1 MSKELKIEVMPAEKK
16 PKDRRIDNINYK
28 DLPKIPANILLLG
41 RCGSGKSSILYSL
54 LTKGFT
60 YGPKHKSLFDE
71 ALFYIGTLDSKHI
84 FEKLPIKNSLVL
96 EEFDPIDF
104 SNYLD
109 DLRAHQLEKLE
120 KHKSPMN
127 TLICFD
133 DFVGA
138 ALMKRINNKSSPLE
152 KLVLTSRHEANAT
165 IIFCSQVYKSSGFST
180 PTVRNN
186 LTTIILAQ
194 MSRIELEKIAE
205 EYSGDMTKD
214 EFITIYDR
222 IMAKKPYNFLVMDT
236 RRPLNARWTEQ
247 FSTPIPRPQRLLDLD
262 TSVKGEGY
270 KSDTNLSSESP
281 SSIGSSSESSDS
293 D

>member
-1 MSKELKIEVMPAEKK
+1 MPPKELKIEVMPAEKK
-16 PKDRRIDNINYK
+16 PKDRRIEKINYK

-41 RCGSGKSSILYSL
+41 RCGSGKSSILYTL

-60 YGPKHKSLFDE
+60 YGPKNKSIFDE
-71 ALFYIGTLDSKHI
+71 ALFYIGTLDAKHI

-96 EEFDPIDF
+96 EEFDAQDF
-104 SNYLD
+104 ERYLD
-109 DLRAHQLEKLE
+109 DLRAHQLEKLA
-120 KHKSPMN
+120 KNKPPMN

-138 ALMKRINNKSSPLE
+138 ALMKRLNTKASPLE

-165 IIFCSQVYKSSGFST
+165 IMFCSQVYKSSGFST

-194 MSRIELEKIAE
+194 MSRTELEKIAE
-205 EYSGDMTKD
+205 EFSGDMTKD
-214 EFITIYDR
+214 EFINIYDK
-222 IMAKKPYNFLVMDT
+222 IMAKRAYNFMVMDT

-247 FSTPIPRPQRLLDLD
+247 FSIPIPRPKRLQELDAL
-262 TSVKGEGY
+262 SQKEPSLSG
-270 KSDTNLSSESP
+270 SD
-281 SSIGSSSESSDS
+281 GESSDS
-293 D
+293 ASSDSD

>member
-16 PKDRRIDNINYK
+16 PKDRRIDSINYK

-71 ALFYIGTLDSKHI
+71 ALFYIGTLDAKHI

-104 SNYLD
+104 GQYLD

-120 KHKSPMN
+120 KHKPPMN

-138 ALMKRINNKSSPLE
+138 ALMKRINNKPSPLE

-165 IIFCSQVYKSSGFST
+165 IMFCSQVYKNSGFST

-205 EYSGDMTKD
+205 EYAGDMTKD
-214 EFITIYDR
+214 EFIIIYDK
-222 IMAKKPYNFLVMDT
+222 IMAKRPYNFMVMDT

-247 FSTPIPRPQRLLDLD
+247 FSTPITRPQRLVEIEA
-262 TSVKGEGY
+262 SVKGAPIME
-270 KSDTNLSSESP
+270 DSE
-281 SSIGSSSESSDS
+281 SESSVS
-293 D
+293 DKNDD

>member
-1 MSKELKIEVMPAEKK
+1 MPPKELKIEVMPAEKK
-16 PKDRRIDNINYK
+16 PKDRRIDKINFK

-60 YGPKHKSLFDE
+60 YGPKNKSLFDE
-71 ALFYIGTLDSKHI
+71 AVFYIGTLDSKHI

-109 DLRAHQLEKLE
+109 DLRTHQLEKLE
-120 KHKSPMN
+120 KNKPPMN

-138 ALMKRINNKSSPLE
+138 ALMKRINNKPSPLE

-165 IIFCSQVYKSSGFST
+165 IMFCSQVYRNSGFAN

-194 MSRIELEKIAE
+194 MSRIELEKISE

-214 EFITIYDR
+214 EFIGIYDR
-222 IMAKKPYNFLVMDT
+222 IMAKKPYNFMVMDS

-247 FSTPIPRPQRLLDLD
+247 FSTPIPRPRRLQELDA
-262 TSVKGEGY
+262 SAEKEKVEIESG
-270 KSDTNLSSESP
+270 SDTDS
-281 SSIGSSSESSDS
+281 SSDS

>member
-1 MSKELKIEVMPAEKK
+1 MPPKELKIEVMPAEKK
-16 PKDRRIDNINYK
+16 PKDRRLDKINFK
-28 DLPKIPANILLLG
+28 DIPKIPANILLLG

-60 YGPKHKSLFDE
+60 YGPNHKSLFDE
-71 ALFYIGTLDSKHI
+71 AVFYIGTLDAKHI

-109 DLRAHQLEKLE
+109 DLRTHQLEKLE
-120 KHKSPMN
+120 KNKPPRN

-138 ALMKRINNKSSPLE
+138 ALMKRINNKPSPLE
-152 KLVLTSRHEANAT
+152 KLILTSRHEANST
-165 IIFCSQVYKSSGFST
+165 VVFCSQVYRNSGFST

-205 EYSGDMTKD
+205 EYAGDMTKD
-214 EFITIYDR
+214 EFIRIYDK
-222 IMAKKPYNFLVMDT
+222 IMAKRPYNFMVMDT

-247 FSTPIPRPQRLLDLD
+247 FSTPIPRSIRLQELDA
-262 TSVKGEGY
+262 TAEKVEVE
-270 KSDTNLSSESP
+270 SSESDSDT
-281 SSIGSSSESSDS
+281 SSLSESD
-293 D
+293 

>member
-1 MSKELKIEVMPAEKK
+1 MPPKELKIEVMPAEKK
-16 PKDRRIDNINYK
+16 PKDRRIEKINYK

-41 RCGSGKSSILYSL
+41 RCGSGKSSILYTL

-60 YGPKHKSLFDE
+60 YGPKNKSIFDE

-96 EEFDPIDF
+96 EEFDAQDF
-104 SNYLD
+104 ERYLN
-109 DLRAHQLEKLE
+109 DLRAHQLEKLA
-120 KHKSPMN
+120 KNKPPMN

-138 ALMKRINNKSSPLE
+138 ALMKRLNTKASPLE

-165 IIFCSQVYKSSGFST
+165 IMFCSQVYRSSGFST

-194 MSRIELEKIAE
+194 MSRIELEKISE
-205 EYSGDMTKD
+205 EFSGDMTKD
-214 EFITIYDR
+214 EFINIYDK
-222 IMAKKPYNFLVMDT
+222 IMSKRAYNFMVMDT

-247 FSTPIPRPQRLLDLD
+247 FSTPIPRPKRLQELDGLNKKENPD
-262 TSVKGEGY
+262 
-270 KSDTNLSSESP
+270 
-281 SSIGSSSESSDS
+281 ESSDTDASSSSSS
-293 D
+293 DTE

>member
-1 MSKELKIEVMPAEKK
+1 MPPKELKIEVMPAEKK
-16 PKDRRIDNINYK
+16 PKDRRIEKINYK

-41 RCGSGKSSILYSL
+41 RCGSGKSSILYTL

-60 YGPKHKSLFDE
+60 YGPKNKSIFDE

-96 EEFDPIDF
+96 EEFDAQDF
-104 SNYLD
+104 ERYLN
-109 DLRAHQLEKLE
+109 DLRSHQLEKLA
-120 KHKSPMN
+120 KNKSPMN

-138 ALMKRINNKSSPLE
+138 ALMKRLNTKASPLE

-165 IIFCSQVYKSSGFST
+165 IMFCSQVYRSSGFST

-194 MSRIELEKIAE
+194 MSRIELEKISE
-205 EYSGDMTKD
+205 EFSGDMTKD
-214 EFITIYDR
+214 EFINIYDK
-222 IMAKKPYNFLVMDT
+222 IMAKRAYNFMVMDT

-247 FSTPIPRPQRLLDLD
+247 FSIPIPRPKRLQDLD
-262 TSVKGEGY
+262 GLNKKENP
-270 KSDTNLSSESP
+270 D
-281 SSIGSSSESSDS
+281 ESSDTDASSSSSS
-293 D
+293 DTD

>member
-1 MSKELKIEVMPAEKK
+1 MPPKELKIEVMPAEKK
-16 PKDRRIDNINYK
+16 PKDRRIDKINFK

-60 YGPKHKSLFDE
+60 YGPKNKSLFDE
-71 ALFYIGTLDSKHI
+71 AVFYIGTLDSKHI

-109 DLRAHQLEKLE
+109 DLRTHQLEKLE
-120 KHKSPMN
+120 KNKPPMN

-138 ALMKRINNKSSPLE
+138 ALMKRINNKPSPLE

-165 IIFCSQVYKSSGFST
+165 IMFCSQVYRNSGFSN

-194 MSRIELEKIAE
+194 MSRIELEKISE

-214 EFITIYDR
+214 EFIGIYDR
-222 IMAKKPYNFLVMDT
+222 VMASRPFNFMVMDS

-247 FSTPIPRPQRLLDLD
+247 FSTPIPRPKRLQELDASAEKEKMEIESD
-262 TSVKGEGY
+262 
-270 KSDTNLSSESP
+270 SDTDS
-281 SSIGSSSESSDS
+281 SSDS

>member
-1 MSKELKIEVMPAEKK
+1 MPAEKK
-16 PKDRRIDNINYK
+16 PKDRRIDKINFK

-71 ALFYIGTLDSKHI
+71 AVFYIGTLDSKHI
-84 FEKLPIKNSLVL
+84 FENLPIKNSLVL

-109 DLRAHQLEKLE
+109 DLRTHQLEKLE
-120 KHKSPMN
+120 KKKPPMN

-138 ALMKRINNKSSPLE
+138 ALMKRINNKPSPLE

-165 IIFCSQVYKSSGFST
+165 IMFCSQVYRNSGFAN

-194 MSRIELEKIAE
+194 MSRIELEKISE

-214 EFITIYDR
+214 EFIGIYDK
-222 IMAKKPYNFLVMDT
+222 IMAKRPYNFMVMDS

-247 FSTPIPRPQRLLDLD
+247 FSTPIPRPRRLQELDA
-262 TSVKGEGY
+262 SVEKE
-270 KSDTNLSSESP
+270 KVEV
-281 SSIGSSSESSDS
+281 ESSDS
-293 D
+293 DSSSSSDSD

>member
-16 PKDRRIDNINYK
+16 PKDRRIDQINYK

-71 ALFYIGTLDSKHI
+71 ALFYIGTLDAKHI

-104 SNYLD
+104 GNYLD
-109 DLRAHQLEKLE
+109 DLRTHQLEKLG
-120 KHKSPMN
+120 KHKPPMN

-138 ALMKRINNKSSPLE
+138 ALMKRINNKPSPLE

-165 IIFCSQVYKSSGFST
+165 IMFCSQVYKNSGFST

-205 EYSGDMTKD
+205 EYAGDMTKD
-214 EFITIYDR
+214 EFIEIYDK
-222 IMAKKPYNFLVMDT
+222 IMVKRPYNFMVMDT

-247 FSTPIPRPQRLLDLD
+247 FSTPITRSQRLIDLD
-262 TSVKGEGY
+262 ASVNRKTVI
-270 KSDTNLSSESP
+270 KD
-281 SSIGSSSESSDS
+281 SDS
-293 D
+293 VSSVSDKNDE

>member
-1 MSKELKIEVMPAEKK
+1 MSQKELKIEVMPAEKK
-16 PKDRRIDNINYK
+16 PKDRRIDKINFK

-71 ALFYIGTLDSKHI
+71 AVFYIGTLDAKHI
-84 FEKLPIKNSLVL
+84 FENLPIKNSLVL

-109 DLRAHQLEKLE
+109 DLRTHQLEKLE
-120 KHKSPMN
+120 KKKPPMN

-138 ALMKRINNKSSPLE
+138 ALMKRINNKPSPLE

-165 IIFCSQVYKSSGFST
+165 IMFCSQVYRNSGFAN

-194 MSRIELEKIAE
+194 MSRIELEKISE

-214 EFITIYDR
+214 EFIGIYDR
-222 IMAKKPYNFLVMDT
+222 IMAKRPYNFMVMDS

-247 FSTPIPRPQRLLDLD
+247 FSIPIPRPRRLQELDATAEIEKVEKVD
-262 TSVKGEGY
+262 S
-270 KSDTNLSSESP
+270 SD
-281 SSIGSSSESSDS
+281 SESSGSSDS
-293 D
+293 E

>member
-1 MSKELKIEVMPAEKK
+1 MSQKELKIEVMPAEKK
-16 PKDRRIDNINYK
+16 PKDRRIDKINFK
-28 DLPKIPANILLLG
+28 DPPKIPANILLLG

-71 ALFYIGTLDSKHI
+71 AVFYIGTLDAKHI

-96 EEFDPIDF
+96 EEFDPMDF

-109 DLRAHQLEKLE
+109 DLRTHQLEKLE
-120 KHKSPMN
+120 KKKPPMN

-138 ALMKRINNKSSPLE
+138 ALMKRINNKPSPLE

-165 IIFCSQVYKSSGFST
+165 IMFCSQVYRNSGFSN

-194 MSRIELEKIAE
+194 MSRIELEKISE

-222 IMAKKPYNFLVMDT
+222 IMAKRPYNFMVMDS

-247 FSTPIPRPQRLLDLD
+247 FSIPIPRPRRLQELDA
-262 TSVKGEGY
+262 SAEKEKVEVEE
-270 KSDTNLSSESP
+270 SDSDSSDLSGSSES
-281 SSIGSSSESSDS
+281 E
-293 D
+293 

>member
-1 MSKELKIEVMPAEKK
+1 MPPKELKIEVMPAEKK
-16 PKDRRIDNINYK
+16 PKDRRLDKINFK
-28 DLPKIPANILLLG
+28 DIPKIPANILLLG

-60 YGPKHKSLFDE
+60 YGPNHKSLFDE
-71 ALFYIGTLDSKHI
+71 AVFYIGTLDAKHI

-109 DLRAHQLEKLE
+109 DLRTHQLEKLE
-120 KHKSPMN
+120 KNKPPMN

-138 ALMKRINNKSSPLE
+138 ALMKRINNKPSPLE
-152 KLVLTSRHEANAT
+152 KLILTSRHEANST
-165 IIFCSQVYKSSGFST
+165 VVFCSQVYRNSGFST

-205 EYSGDMTKD
+205 EYAGDMTKD
-214 EFITIYDR
+214 EFIRIYDK
-222 IMAKKPYNFLVMDT
+222 IMAKRPYNFMVMDT

-247 FSTPIPRPQRLLDLD
+247 FSTPIPRSIRLQELDA
-262 TSVKGEGY
+262 TAEKVEVE
-270 KSDTNLSSESP
+270 SSK
-281 SSIGSSSESSDS
+281 SDS
-293 D
+293 DTSSLSESD

>member
-1 MSKELKIEVMPAEKK
+1 MPAEKK
-16 PKDRRIDNINYK
+16 PKDRRIEKINYK

-41 RCGSGKSSILYSL
+41 RCGSGKSSILYTL

-60 YGPKHKSLFDE
+60 YGPKNKSIFDE

-96 EEFDPIDF
+96 EEFDAQDF
-104 SNYLD
+104 QRYLD
-109 DLRAHQLEKLE
+109 DLRAHQLEKLA
-120 KHKSPMN
+120 KNKSPMN

-138 ALMKRINNKSSPLE
+138 ALMKRLNTKASPLE
-152 KLVLTSRHEANAT
+152 KLILTSRHEANSSV
-165 IIFCSQVYKSSGFST
+165 IFCSQVYRSSGFST

-194 MSRIELEKIAE
+194 MSRIELEKISE
-205 EYSGDMTKD
+205 EFAGDMTKD
-214 EFITIYDR
+214 EFINIYDK
-222 IMAKKPYNFLVMDT
+222 IMAKRAYNFMVMDT

-247 FSTPIPRPQRLLDLD
+247 FSTPIPRPKRLQELDGLNKKENPD
-262 TSVKGEGY
+262 KSSDESSSSSSS
-270 KSDTNLSSESP
+270 SDTE
-281 SSIGSSSESSDS
+281 
-293 D
+293 

>member
-1 MSKELKIEVMPAEKK
+1 MPPKELKIEVMPAEKK
-16 PKDRRIDNINYK
+16 PKDRRIDKINFK

-60 YGPKHKSLFDE
+60 YGPKNKSLFDE
-71 ALFYIGTLDSKHI
+71 AVFYIGTLDSKHI

-104 SNYLD
+104 SDYLD
-109 DLRAHQLEKLE
+109 DLRTHQLEKLE
-120 KHKSPMN
+120 KNKPPMN

-138 ALMKRINNKSSPLE
+138 ALMKRINNKPSPLE

-165 IIFCSQVYKSSGFST
+165 IMFCSQVYRNSGFSN

-194 MSRIELEKIAE
+194 MSRIELEKISE

-214 EFITIYDR
+214 EFIGIYDR
-222 IMAKKPYNFLVMDT
+222 IMARRPFNFMVMDS

-247 FSTPIPRPQRLLDLD
+247 FSTPIPRPKRLQELDA
-262 TSVKGEGY
+262 SVEKE
-270 KSDTNLSSESP
+270 KMEIESESDTDS
-281 SSIGSSSESSDS
+281 SSDS

>member
-1 MSKELKIEVMPAEKK
+1 MPPKQLKIEVMPAEKK
-16 PKDRRIDNINYK
+16 PKDRRIDKINYK

-41 RCGSGKSSILYSL
+41 RCGSGKSSILYTL

-60 YGPKHKSLFDE
+60 YGPKHKSIFDE
-71 ALFYIGTLDSKHI
+71 SLFYIGTLDAKHI

-96 EEFDPIDF
+96 EEFDALDF
-104 SNYLD
+104 ERYLD
-109 DLRAHQLEKLE
+109 DLRAHQLEKLA
-120 KHKSPMN
+120 KNKPPMN

-138 ALMKRINNKSSPLE
+138 ALMKRLNTKASPLE

-165 IIFCSQVYKSSGFST
+165 IMFCSQVYRSSGFST

-205 EYSGDMTKD
+205 EFSGDMTKD
-214 EFITIYDR
+214 EFIGIYDK
-222 IMAKKPYNFLVMDT
+222 IMAKRAYNFMVMDT

-247 FSTPIPRPQRLLDLD
+247 FSTPIPRPKRLQELD
-262 TSVKGEGY
+262 TLNKPE
-270 KSDTNLSSESP
+270 SSESG
-281 SSIGSSSESSDS
+281 SDEESSSGSSSDS

>member
-16 PKDRRIDNINYK
+16 PKDRRMDQINYK

-71 ALFYIGTLDSKHI
+71 ALFYIGTLDAKHI

-104 SNYLD
+104 GNYLD
-109 DLRAHQLEKLE
+109 DLRTHQLEKLE
-120 KHKSPMN
+120 KHKPPMN

-138 ALMKRINNKSSPLE
+138 ALMKRINNKPSPLE

-165 IIFCSQVYKSSGFST
+165 IMFCSQVYKNSGFST

-205 EYSGDMTKD
+205 EYAGDMTKD
-214 EFITIYDR
+214 EFIIIYDK
-222 IMAKKPYNFLVMDT
+222 IMARRPYNFMVMDT

-247 FSTPIPRPQRLLDLD
+247 FSTPITRPQRLMEIEA
-262 TSVKGEGY
+262 SVKGTPVM
-270 KSDTNLSSESP
+270 KDSD
-281 SSIGSSSESSDS
+281 SESSVS
-293 D
+293 DKNDD

>member
-1 MSKELKIEVMPAEKK
+1 MPPKELKIEVMPAEKK
-16 PKDRRIDNINYK
+16 PKDRRIEKINYK

-41 RCGSGKSSILYSL
+41 RCGSGKSSILYTL

-60 YGPKHKSLFDE
+60 YGPKNKSIFDE

-96 EEFDPIDF
+96 EEFDAQDF
-104 SNYLD
+104 ERYLD
-109 DLRAHQLEKLE
+109 DLRAHQLEKLA
-120 KHKSPMN
+120 KNKPPMN

-138 ALMKRINNKSSPLE
+138 ALMKRLNTKASPLE

-165 IIFCSQVYKSSGFST
+165 IMFCSQVYRSSGFST

-194 MSRIELEKIAE
+194 MSRIELEKISE
-205 EYSGDMTKD
+205 EFSGDMTKD
-214 EFITIYDR
+214 EFINIYDK
-222 IMAKKPYNFLVMDT
+222 IMAKRAYNFMVMDT

-247 FSTPIPRPQRLLDLD
+247 FSIPIPRPKRLQDLD
-262 TSVKGEGY
+262 GLNKKENPDESSNTDASSSSS
-270 KSDTNLSSESP
+270 SDT
-281 SSIGSSSESSDS
+281 D
-293 D
+293 

>member
-16 PKDRRIDNINYK
+16 PKDRRIDQINYK

-71 ALFYIGTLDSKHI
+71 ALFYIGTLDAKHI

-104 SNYLD
+104 GNYLD
-109 DLRAHQLEKLE
+109 DLRTHQLEKLG
-120 KHKSPMN
+120 KHKPPMN

-138 ALMKRINNKSSPLE
+138 ALMKRINNKPSPLE

-165 IIFCSQVYKSSGFST
+165 IMFCSQVYKNSGFST

-205 EYSGDMTKD
+205 EYAGDMTKD
-214 EFITIYDR
+214 EFIEIYDK
-222 IMAKKPYNFLVMDT
+222 IMVKRPYNFMVMDT

-247 FSTPIPRPQRLLDLD
+247 FSTPITRPQRLTDLD
-262 TSVKGEGY
+262 ASVKG
-270 KSDTNLSSESP
+270 KPD
-281 SSIGSSSESSDS
+281 IKDSDS
-293 D
+293 VSSVSDKNDE

>member
-1 MSKELKIEVMPAEKK
+1 MPPKELKIEVMPAEKK
-16 PKDRRIDNINYK
+16 PKDRRIEKINYK

-41 RCGSGKSSILYSL
+41 RCGSGKSSILYTL

-60 YGPKHKSLFDE
+60 YGPKNKSIFDE
-71 ALFYIGTLDSKHI
+71 ALFYIGTLDAKHI

-96 EEFDPIDF
+96 EEFDALDF
-104 SNYLD
+104 ERYLD
-109 DLRAHQLEKLE
+109 DLRAHQLEKLA
-120 KHKSPMN
+120 KNKPPMN

-138 ALMKRINNKSSPLE
+138 ALMKRLNTKSSPLE

-165 IIFCSQVYKSSGFST
+165 IMFCSQVYKSSGFST

-194 MSRIELEKIAE
+194 MSRIELEKISE
-205 EYSGDMTKD
+205 EFAGDMTKD
-214 EFITIYDR
+214 EFIGIYDK
-222 IMAKKPYNFLVMDT
+222 IMAKRAYNFMVMDT

-247 FSTPIPRPQRLLDLD
+247 FSIPIPRPPRLQELDKL
-262 TSVKGEGY
+262 SQKEPSLSG
-270 KSDTNLSSESP
+270 SD
-281 SSIGSSSESSDS
+281 GESSDS
-293 D
+293 ASSDSD

>member
-1 MSKELKIEVMPAEKK
+1 MSKELNIEVMPAEKK
-16 PKDRRIDNINYK
+16 PKDRRLDKINYK

-41 RCGSGKSSILYSL
+41 RCGSGKSSILYTL

-60 YGPKHKSLFDE
+60 YGPKHKSVFDE
-71 ALFYIGTLDSKHI
+71 DLFYIGTLDAKHI

-96 EEFDPIDF
+96 EEFEPTDF
-104 SNYLD
+104 EKYLD

-120 KHKSPMN
+120 RNKPPMN

-138 ALMKRINNKSSPLE
+138 ALMKRLNTKSSPLE
-152 KLVLTSRHEANAT
+152 KLILTSRHEANAT
-165 IIFCSQVYKSSGFST
+165 VMFCSQVYRSSGFAT

-205 EYSGDMTKD
+205 EFAGDMTKD
-214 EFITIYDR
+214 EFIHIYDR
-222 IMAKKPYNFLVMDT
+222 IMQKRAYNFMVMDT

-247 FSTPIPRPQRLLDLD
+247 FSTPIPRPKRLLELEASLGPKKVED
-262 TSVKGEGY
+262 
-270 KSDTNLSSESP
+270 SESD
-281 SSIGSSSESSDS
+281 SSGSSSSDS

>member
-1 MSKELKIEVMPAEKK
+1 MSQKELKIEVMPAEKK
-16 PKDRRIDNINYK
+16 PKDRRIDKINFK

-71 ALFYIGTLDSKHI
+71 AVFYIGTLDAKHI

-109 DLRAHQLEKLE
+109 DLRTHQLEKLE
-120 KHKSPMN
+120 KKKPPMN

-138 ALMKRINNKSSPLE
+138 ALMKRINNKPSPLE
-152 KLVLTSRHEANAT
+152 KLILTSRHEANSSV
-165 IIFCSQVYKSSGFST
+165 IFCSQVYRNSGFST

-194 MSRIELEKIAE
+194 MSRIELEKISE

-222 IMAKKPYNFLVMDT
+222 IMAKRPYNFMVMDS

-247 FSTPIPRPQRLLDLD
+247 FSIPIPRPRRLQELDA
-262 TSVKGEGY
+262 TAEKEKVEV
-270 KSDTNLSSESP
+270 
-281 SSIGSSSESSDS
+281 ESSDS
-293 D
+293 DSSDSSGSSESE

>member
-1 MSKELKIEVMPAEKK
+1 MSRELKIDVMPAEKK
-16 PKDRRIDNINYK
+16 PKDRRIDKINYK

-60 YGPKHKSLFDE
+60 YGPKQKSLFDE
-71 ALFYIGTLDSKHI
+71 AVFYIGTLDAKHI

-96 EEFDPIDF
+96 EEFEPIDF
-104 SNYLD
+104 GQYLD
-109 DLRAHQLEKLE
+109 DLRTHQLEKLE
-120 KHKSPMN
+120 KHKPPMN

-138 ALMKRINNKSSPLE
+138 ALMKRINNKPSPLE

-165 IIFCSQVYKSSGFST
+165 IMFCSQVYKNSGFST

-205 EYSGDMTKD
+205 EYAGDMTKD
-214 EFITIYDR
+214 EFITIYDK
-222 IMAKKPYNFLVMDT
+222 IMAKKAYNFMVMDT

-247 FSTPIPRPQRLLDLD
+247 FSTAITRPKRLQDLES
-262 TSVKGEGY
+262 SVKMEMGSKEVES
-270 KSDTNLSSESP
+270 SD
-281 SSIGSSSESSDS
+281 SESSDS

>member
-1 MSKELKIEVMPAEKK
+1 MPPKELKIEVMPAEKK
-16 PKDRRIDNINYK
+16 PKDRRIEKINYK

-41 RCGSGKSSILYSL
+41 RCGSGKSSILYTL

-60 YGPKHKSLFDE
+60 YGPKNKSIFDE
-71 ALFYIGTLDSKHI
+71 ALFYIGTLDAKHI

-96 EEFDPIDF
+96 EEFDAQDF
-104 SNYLD
+104 ERYLD

-120 KHKSPMN
+120 KKKPPMN

-138 ALMKRINNKSSPLE
+138 ALMKRLNTKSSPLE

-165 IIFCSQVYKSSGFST
+165 IMFCSQVYKSSGFST

-194 MSRIELEKIAE
+194 MSRAELEKIAE
-205 EYSGDMTKD
+205 EFSGDMTKD
-214 EFITIYDR
+214 EFIGIYDK
-222 IMAKKPYNFLVMDT
+222 IMAKRAYNFMVMDT

-247 FSTPIPRPQRLLDLD
+247 FSIPIPRPKRLQELDAL
-262 TSVKGEGY
+262 SQKEPSLSG
-270 KSDTNLSSESP
+270 SD
-281 SSIGSSSESSDS
+281 GESSDS
-293 D
+293 ASSDSD

>member
-1 MSKELKIEVMPAEKK
+1 MPPKELKIEVMPAEKK
-16 PKDRRIDNINYK
+16 PKDRRIDKINFK

-60 YGPKHKSLFDE
+60 YGPKNKSLFDE
-71 ALFYIGTLDSKHI
+71 AVFYIGTLDSKHI

-109 DLRAHQLEKLE
+109 DLRTHQLEKLE
-120 KHKSPMN
+120 KNKPPMN

-138 ALMKRINNKSSPLE
+138 ALMKRINNKPSPLE

-165 IIFCSQVYKSSGFST
+165 IMFCSQVYRNSGFAN

-194 MSRIELEKIAE
+194 MSRIELEKISE

-214 EFITIYDR
+214 EFIGIYDR
-222 IMAKKPYNFLVMDT
+222 IMAKKPYNFMVMDS

-247 FSTPIPRPQRLLDLD
+247 FSTPIPRPKRLQELDA
-262 TSVKGEGY
+262 SAEKEKVEIESG
-270 KSDTNLSSESP
+270 SDTDS
-281 SSIGSSSESSDS
+281 SSDS

>member
-1 MSKELKIEVMPAEKK
+1 MPPKELKIEVMPAEKK
-16 PKDRRIDNINYK
+16 PKDRRIEKINYK

-41 RCGSGKSSILYSL
+41 RCGSGKSSILYTL

-60 YGPKHKSLFDE
+60 YGPKNKSIFDE
-71 ALFYIGTLDSKHI
+71 SLFYIGTLDAKHI

-96 EEFDPIDF
+96 EEFDALDF
-104 SNYLD
+104 ERYLD
-109 DLRAHQLEKLE
+109 DLRAHQLEKLA
-120 KHKSPMN
+120 KNKPPMN

-138 ALMKRINNKSSPLE
+138 ALMKRLNTKASPLE

-165 IIFCSQVYKSSGFST
+165 IMFCSQVYKSSGFST

-194 MSRIELEKIAE
+194 MSRAELEKIAE
-205 EYSGDMTKD
+205 EFAGDMTRD
-214 EFITIYDR
+214 EFITIYDK
-222 IMAKKPYNFLVMDT
+222 IMAKRAYNFMVMDT

-247 FSTPIPRPQRLLDLD
+247 FSIPIPRPKRLQELDGL
-262 TSVKGEGY
+262 SQKEPSLSG
-270 KSDTNLSSESP
+270 SD
-281 SSIGSSSESSDS
+281 GESSDS
-293 D
+293 ASSDSD